1 MSGALI
7 RCFVAIPVSS
17 EIAQICADVARAAN
31 CGRSLPAENLHLTLA
46 FLGDQTRNALI
57 ELNDHFEVLRR
68 PAISVRLS
76 GLGSFGISL
85 HMVVEPD
92 PGLLHLHESVLQ
104 CIGRAGLT
112 LQRRRFRPHI
122 TIVRGIESALNKAI
136 LHIPVPQT
144 TMVVTQFNLNSSTLR
159 PDGARYETLSTY
171 PLQLQGWSGQA
182 DDFTDR

>member
-17 EIAQICADVARAAN
+17 EIAQICADVARAAH

-57 ELNDHFEVLRR
+57 ELNDHLEALKR
-68 PAISVRLS
+68 PAFSIRLS
-76 GLGSFGISL
+76 GLGSFGNSL

-92 PGLLHLHESVLQ
+92 PELLHLHESVLQ